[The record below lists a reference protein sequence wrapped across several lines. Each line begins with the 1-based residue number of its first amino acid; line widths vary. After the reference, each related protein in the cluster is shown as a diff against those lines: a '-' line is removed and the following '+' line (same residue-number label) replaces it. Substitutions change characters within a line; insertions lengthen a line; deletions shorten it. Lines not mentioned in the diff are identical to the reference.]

1 MMRKLWIGLIA
12 AVVVI
17 VVLLGFALLAEFSA
31 PAAVR
36 RMVQSAAADAG
47 FDLEVEQ
54 FRISP
59 TRGIRL
65 RGVVATTAIP
75 AGTVRTTVDSV
86 VLEHRLWP
94 LLFGNIIVDRLL
106 IEGPFIEVVTDAPA
120 AQPAAARRPGFG
132 ANIVTIARNQDTPPA
147 TDRRPVTVHAISIVD
162 GLLLVRSTDES
173 NPGTRVNGL
182 NVALEDVF
190 IDPRAPSAALGLS
203 ARGELSVGEVTFAS
217 HTADGNTAALSA
229 EFSVFEIS
237 GLVLTTTDGSLSLD
251 EFVVDI
257 TKEPYTYRTLL
268 EGTDLDLNAILNITG
283 NSALG
288 TVRLAF
294 TGGGTGWRTADFTG
308 IGQLHLEAGKIPEAA
323 ALERV
328 DAFLATPITGLAYE
342 AMRIDFE
349 VADDRLRIAPFQI
362 VSDVLRISAEG
373 NIDIEGNLQMHGVMA
388 MPPSNAPSF
397 SNNLIFQQL
406 AAALTDDDGWMSIP
420 LLIGGTVE
428 EPDIGPDYDALLASI
443 SGNAGSGLGSMLQG
457 LLRNNRKRENQR

>member
-1 MMRKLWIGLIA
+1 MNIA
-12 AVVVI
+12 
-17 VVLLGFALLAEFSA
+17 G
-31 PAAVR
+31 
-36 RMVQSAAADAG
+36 D
-47 FDLEVEQ
+47 
-54 FRISP
+54 
-59 TRGIRL
+59 
-65 RGVVATTAIP
+65 
-75 AGTVRTTVDSV
+75 
-86 VLEHRLWP
+86 
-94 LLFGNIIVDRLL
+94 
-106 IEGPFIEVVTDAPA
+106 
-120 AQPAAARRPGFG
+120 
-132 ANIVTIARNQDTPPA
+132 
-147 TDRRPVTVHAISIVD
+147 
-162 GLLLVRSTDES
+162 
-173 NPGTRVNGL
+173 
-182 NVALEDVF
+182 
-190 IDPRAPSAALGLS
+190 
-203 ARGELSVGEVTFAS
+203 
-217 HTADGNTAALSA
+217 
-229 EFSVFEIS
+229 
-237 GLVLTTTDGSLSLD
+237 
-251 EFVVDI
+251 
-257 TKEPYTYRTLL
+257 
-268 EGTDLDLNAILNITG
+268 
-283 NSALG
+283 SALG

-349 VADDRLRIAPFQI
+349 VADDRLRSAPFQI

-397 SNNLIFQQL
+397 SNNLIFQQR